1 MRPSIIVTN
10 LPVKVSPDLLNV
22 LWLHMAE
29 KQTSILQAHAVTL
42 NFRDPSYSA
51 TTGGFHPV
59 EIRLTRCGDDWHLA
73 YVTDFAYVGI
83 GDYAELAKELDFDFS
98 GDHFS
103 HALIG
108 EMPSADVSEWFSLWQ
123 DNFLSYH
130 CLGVYKVQ
138 LSLN

>member
-1 MRPSIIVTN
+1 MRPSIIVTD
-10 LPVKVSPDLLNV
+10 LPVKVSPDLLNL
-22 LWLHMAE
+22 LWLHMAG
-29 KQTSILQAHAVTL
+29 KQTTIQQAHAVTL

-98 GDHFS
+98 SDHFS

-130 CLGVYKVQ
+130 SLGVYTVQ

>member
-1 MRPSIIVTN
+1 MRPSIIVTD

-22 LWLHMAE
+22 LWLHMAG

-42 NFRDPSYSA
+42 NFKDPSYSA

-59 EIRLTRCGDDWHLA
+59 EIRLTRRGDDWHQA

-83 GDYAELAKELDFDFS
+83 GDYAELAKELDFDFN

-108 EMPSADVSEWFSLWQ
+108 EMPSADVSEWFTLWQ

-130 CLGVYKVQ
+130 SLGVYNLQ